1 MPSAPFL
8 NTGPEYGKL
17 HLWLIVFLLVDDKG
31 DRADGVREETEISSK
46 AISIMRAGEMAA
58 ENDVVVVGI
67 KKSR

>member
-1 MPSAPFL
+1 M
-8 NTGPEYGKL
+8 
-17 HLWLIVFLLVDDKG
+17 FLLVDDKG

-58 ENDVVVVGI
+58 ENDVVVGI